1 MGRSTTIEGDIVEIW
16 KLLFFIPACF
26 ALNMTPGP
34 NNLLSMNN
42 ARCYGFQSAFIA
54 GLGRI
59 AAFSVMITLAAS
71 GLAVV
76 LYTSEILFITIKLLG
91 AAYLLWIAFNLWRSE
106 ANPVSEINSTQNRF
120 GLAKQEFVL
129 AAGNP
134 KAILIFTAF
143 LPQFV
148 DVSVSV
154 NEQFF
159 VLGSTFLI
167 LEMAAISIYAV
178 FGIYLR
184 QWFSKP
190 QMARRFNRACATFLA
205 VSGANLL
212 FSRQQ

>member
-1 MGRSTTIEGDIVEIW
+1 MEIW

-42 ARCYGFQSAFIA
+42 ARCYGFKSAFVA

-59 AAFSVMITLAAS
+59 AAFAVMIALAAS

-76 LYTSEILFITIKLLG
+76 LYASQTLFLTIKIVG

-106 ANPVSEINSTQNRF
+106 ASPISENDCVKSRL
-120 GLAKQEFVL
+120 GLAKQEFLL

-148 DVSVSV
+148 DVSANV
-154 NEQFF
+154 NEQFLI
-159 VLGSTFLI
+159 LGLTFLV
-167 LEMAAISIYAV
+167 LELGAISLYAI

-184 QWFSKP
+184 QWFTKP
-190 QMARRFNRACATFLA
+190 QMAKRFNRACASFLA
-205 VSGANLL
+205 LSGANLL
-212 FSRQQ
+212 ISRQ

>member
-1 MGRSTTIEGDIVEIW
+1 MEIW

-42 ARCYGFQSAFIA
+42 ARCYGFKSAFIA

-59 AAFSVMITLAAS
+59 AAFAVMIALAAS

-76 LYTSEILFITIKLLG
+76 LYASETLFLMIKIVG

-106 ANPVSEINSTQNRF
+106 ASPVSELENTRNRL
-120 GLAKQEFVL
+120 GLAKQEFLL

-148 DVSVSV
+148 DVSANV

-159 VLGSTFLI
+159 ALGVTFLV
-167 LEMAAISIYAV
+167 LEMGAISIYAI
-178 FGIYLR
+178 FGMYLR
-184 QWFSKP
+184 QWFTTPK
-190 QMARRFNRACATFLA
+190 MAKRFNRGCATFLA
-205 VSGANLL
+205 MSGASLL
-212 FSRQQ
+212 LSRQQ